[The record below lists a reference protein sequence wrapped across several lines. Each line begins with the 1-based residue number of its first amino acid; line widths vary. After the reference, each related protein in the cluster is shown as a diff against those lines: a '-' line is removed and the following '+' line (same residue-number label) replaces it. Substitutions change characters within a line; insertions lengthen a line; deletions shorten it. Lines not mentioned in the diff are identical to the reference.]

1 MYPVYK
7 KKFVYTLTIILNIKK
22 KLKLSLILFSF
33 LYSQKFYY
41 LSCLSHKLAIINW
54 HGHCTVIVF
63 ETLWVRVCVKGG
75 GYKRNT
81 AFYNCLLKSPEL
93 NWIKNTPSKVN
104 AYKYPTCKF
113 PPEKADHFWNCQ
125 SAWSLQLQYRDGSQS
140 AFHT

>member
-1 MYPVYK
+1 MYK
-7 KKFVYTLTIILNIKK
+7 KNFVYTLTIILNIKK
-22 KLKLSLILFSF
+22 TLKLSLILFSF
-33 LYSQKFYY
+33 LYSQKFY
-41 LSCLSHKLAIINW
+41 SCLSHKLAIINW
-54 HGHCTVIVF
+54 HGHCTVVVF
-63 ETLWVRVCVKGG
+63 ETLWVSVCVEGG

-81 AFYNCLLKSPEL
+81 AFHNCLLKSPEL

>member
-1 MYPVYK
+1 MYK
-7 KKFVYTLTIILNIKK
+7 KKFVSTLTIILNIKK
-22 KLKLSLILFSF
+22 PLKLSLILFSF

-63 ETLWVRVCVKGG
+63 VWDFVGKCVCGG
-75 GYKRNT
+75 GGEYKRNT
-81 AFYNCLLKSPEL
+81 AFHNCLLKSPEL

-113 PPEKADHFWNCQ
+113 PPEKTDHFWNCQ